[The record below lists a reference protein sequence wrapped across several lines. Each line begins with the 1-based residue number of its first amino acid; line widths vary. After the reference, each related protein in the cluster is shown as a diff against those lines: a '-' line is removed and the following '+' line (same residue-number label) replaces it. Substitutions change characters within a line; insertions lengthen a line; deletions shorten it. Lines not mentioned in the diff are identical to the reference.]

1 MLGFVAHALP
11 QVVHTVLAATPVN
24 TTECIKHPAQNSL
37 LGTQQMMAMD
47 ETKGGLTRNRGR
59 ERSR

>member
-37 LGTQQMMAMD
+37 LGTQQMD